1 MKPVNNTQSRFKNSP
16 VAVTILQ
23 RVTFVSYTV
32 ARCKIWNVARLYGLR
47 VTSRGTATIEEK
59 LLAVVRGR
67 WIPISKPL
75 IDFHPSIPR
84 PIDRSLQGV
93 AAWRMIDSNYS
104 ISVKCS
110 YYYSFEL
117 EIKEMFQIRFFL

>member
-47 VTSRGTATIEEK
+47 VASRGTATIEEK

-93 AAWRMIDSNYS
+93 AA
-104 ISVKCS
+104 
-110 YYYSFEL
+110 
-117 EIKEMFQIRFFL
+117 